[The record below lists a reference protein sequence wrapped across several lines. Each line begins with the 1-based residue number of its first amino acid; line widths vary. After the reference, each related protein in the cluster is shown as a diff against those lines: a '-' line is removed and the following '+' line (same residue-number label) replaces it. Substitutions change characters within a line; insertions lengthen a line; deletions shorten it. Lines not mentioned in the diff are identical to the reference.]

1 MWRTKLKKEGENE
14 KIQYSRVTMSIYP
27 ILISSDLHPDSLNEL
42 QAKRFLNWTG
52 TRLLE
57 EVAWTL
63 REHST
68 KAKQQVSQDYYL
80 ILEISW
86 EENLTDSGKLANSWK
101 VSWSKKIWKTEG

>member
-1 MWRTKLKKEGENE
+1 MLVITLLCEDQNWRKKEKAKDNIA
-14 KIQYSRVTMSIYP
+14 KVTISIYP
-27 ILISSDLHPDSLNEL
+27 IPISSDPHTDSLNEL

-52 TRLLE
+52 TKILE

-68 KAKQQVSQDYYL
+68 KTKQQVSWDYFL

-86 EENLTDSGKLANSWK
+86 EENLIDSGKFAN
-101 VSWSKKIWKTEG
+101 SWSKK